1 MNNYE
6 ELCELVKKLFDQ
18 LQNDYHADVSKDAWD
33 MLYRMYDIANDKYP
47 RRGGVRLHTQAEI
60 RRGITRTPK

>member
-1 MNNYE
+1 MKIVNNYE

-47 RRGGVRLHTQAEI
+47 RLGS
-60 RRGITRTPK
+60 